1 MPFKQL
7 DIRNAEGQRLAARL
21 ELPLDEAPEA
31 WALFA
36 HCFTCGKDIKAAYHI
51 SKALAARGI
60 AVLRFDFTGLGE
72 SEGEFAAT
80 TFSSNVDDLVAA
92 AGYLE
97 SHHQAPALLIG
108 HSLGGAAVLQAAA
121 RIPSARAVAVIGAPA
136 EPTHL
141 ARHLGAARERI
152 QRQGEAEVEL
162 AGKTVRL
169 RTEFLED
176 LEKHRMEAT
185 IRGLHRPLLILH
197 APQDEVVGIDNAGQ
211 IFQAARHPKSFIS
224 LDAADHLLSRTADA
238 RYAGAVIAAWAERYL
253 GLATEGREAGA
264 PADNR
269 VTVRTG
275 RNGYVTDIRVN
286 RHSLTADEPIAAGGH
301 DRVPSP
307 YYLLIAALG
316 ACTAM
321 TLRMYA
327 DRKQIPLEAAVVRL
341 RHEKIHAADCR
352 DCDTREGRID
362 RIERDIE
369 LQGDLDAKTRQRMRE
384 IADKCPVHRTLQGE
398 IVVDTRLR
406 EEGS

>member
-1 MPFKQL
+1 
-7 DIRNAEGQRLAARL
+7 
-21 ELPLDEAPEA
+21 
-31 WALFA
+31 
-36 HCFTCGKDIKAAYHI
+36 
-51 SKALAARGI
+51 
-60 AVLRFDFTGLGE
+60 VLRFDFTGLGE

-97 SHHQAPALLIG
+97 RHHQAPPLLIG

-141 ARHLGAARERI
+141 ARSLGSARERI

-169 RTEFLED
+169 RKEFLED
-176 LEKHRMEAT
+176 LETHRMEAT

-224 LDAADHLLSRTADA
+224 LDAADHLLSRNADA

-253 GLATEGREAGA
+253 DLATERREAGA
-264 PADNR
+264 PADNP

-286 RHSLTADEPIAAGGH
+286 RHSLTADEPAAAGGQ
-301 DRVPSP
+301 DRGPSP
-307 YYLLIAALG
+307 YDLLIAALG
-316 ACTAM
+316 ACTTM

-327 DRKQIPLEAAVVRL
+327 DRKQIPLEAVVVRL